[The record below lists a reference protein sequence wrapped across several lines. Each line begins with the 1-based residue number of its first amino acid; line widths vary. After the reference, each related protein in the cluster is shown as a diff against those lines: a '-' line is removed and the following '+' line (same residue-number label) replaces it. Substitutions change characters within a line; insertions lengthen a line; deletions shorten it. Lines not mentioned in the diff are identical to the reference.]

1 MTDFSCHNISYAYGE
16 KNALFDVSLSIKAG
30 NILGLV
36 GHNGSGKSTLLK
48 ILQGLLPITS
58 GAFSFA
64 GHNNKNLLRN
74 CTGVVFQDLS
84 SDEKLTARQNL
95 ALAGMLYGINKK
107 TLQQNIENTLALT
120 NLIDRADEPLK
131 NFSHG
136 MKRKLELYRAFL
148 HQPKLLLFDEATSGI
163 DFFEVKK
170 FYTHLLTYVKS
181 NNAIALISSHYAHEA
196 NYWDE
201 CAFMSKGKLTQH
213 KKIDDIVRRTLYV
226 NVEVEAKES
235 EDQDFFSSRGFVRR
249 ENNIWAITEKD
260 EIIAELFKSGDLL
273 KKAHSIKVNEQ
284 NLASAYEQFHSLE
297 RHHD

>member
-1 MTDFSCHNISYAYGE
+1 MTAFSCHNLSYAYGK

-48 ILQGLLPITS
+48 ILQGLLPLKS
-58 GAFSFA
+58 GSFSFVDDD
-64 GHNNKNLLRN
+64 KKTSLRN
-74 CTGVVFQDLS
+74 LTGVVFQDLS

-95 ALAGMLYGINKK
+95 ALAGMLYGIDKK
-107 TLQQNIENTLALT
+107 SLQQNIEKTLVLT

-148 HQPKLLLFDEATSGI
+148 HQPRLLLFDEATSGI

-170 FYTHLLTYVKS
+170 FYEYLLAYVKS

-196 NYWDE
+196 SFWDE
-201 CAFMSKGKLTQH
+201 CAFMSQGKLTH
-213 KKIDDIVRRTLYV
+213 HGKVDDIVRRTLYV
-226 NVEVEAKES
+226 NVQVEAKHS
-235 EDQDFFSSRGFVRR
+235 EDHDFFSSRGFVQRK
-249 ENNIWAITEKD
+249 NNTWVITEKD
-260 EIIAELFKSGDLL
+260 ETIAELFKSGDLF

-284 NLASAYEQFHSLE
+284 NLASAYEQFRFVEH
-297 RHHD
+297 HHD